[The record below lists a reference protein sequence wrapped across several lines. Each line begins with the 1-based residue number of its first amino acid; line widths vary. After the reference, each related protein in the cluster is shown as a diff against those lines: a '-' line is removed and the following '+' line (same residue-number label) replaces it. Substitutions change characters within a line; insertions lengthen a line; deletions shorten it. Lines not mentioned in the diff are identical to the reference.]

1 MITGV
6 KNGLKEEETEIEA
19 ENIMER
25 KIIRKKKNQFL
36 LFIVKI

>member
-6 KNGLKEEETEIEA
+6 KVGLKEQETEIEA

-25 KIIRKKKNQFL
+25 RIIRKKKSVFT
-36 LFIVKI
+36 VYS